1 MFFFIQYHVGLLT
14 FCFQRRISG
23 HPSTTYLC
31 NPLTVRAPRPLHSV
45 FRSATRGFR
54 LRNASNQTLSG
65 LPCGKGLTRSS
76 LFILCTGHCPASA
89 SLPLT
94 QGSPFC
100 SSEQAILWTNFLH
113 FLSTLFLVLVDT
125 PSGHEMP
132 QGREQWVPFCWL
144 LQPYFV
150 VMPNLTSFTS
160 PVTWC
165 VQYNLIFF
173 FNPIGCLTIVGIAW
187 CCSIF
192 GFNRPTNF
200 HFVWYWAV
208 WQTCNRHF
216 RPSLQMKN

>member
-1 MFFFIQYHVGLLT
+1 MQPF
-14 FCFQRRISG
+14 
-23 HPSTTYLC
+23 
-31 NPLTVRAPRPLHSV
+31 VRAPRPLHSA

-54 LRNASNQTLSG
+54 LRNASNQTLPG

-76 LFILCTGHCPASA
+76 LFIMHWTLSSKFTFETGI
-89 SLPLT
+89 SLLLIWW
-94 QGSPFC
+94 
-100 SSEQAILWTNFLH
+100 SEQATLLTNVPHL
-113 FLSTLFLVLVDT
+113 LSRLFSVLVDRLAT
-125 PSGHEMP
+125 IPSFHEMP

-150 VMPNLTSFTS
+150 VMPNLTSFRS

-208 WQTCNRHF
+208 WT
-216 RPSLQMKN
+216 LTDL